1 MGRQDSKPYRGQTL
15 IIAGRASPRVTR
27 LLYMDSID
35 ACYARSFEATVQEAR
50 PDWLLL
56 DQTLFYPLGGGQN
69 WDTGT
74 LETEDGAVLAV
85 SEVTKRGPVKHVVGA
100 DHGLEAGARLRGTID
115 WDRRHAH
122 MRMHTAQ
129 HLVSG
134 IAYELFG
141 GARTVGNQIH
151 HDRSRIDLNP
161 VRFTPE
167 MLSDLA
173 AAANAEVRAARPV
186 EAVTMTRGEVN
197 ALMPEDRTNM
207 DLLPKS
213 VQELRVIRIGDD
225 LDLCP
230 CAGTHV
236 RNTREI
242 GEIEILRTKGKGKG
256 TQRVE
261 YTLDGLGDA

>member
-1 MGRQDSKPYRGQTL
+1 M
-15 IIAGRASPRVTR
+15 TR
-27 LLYMDSID
+27 LLYMDSLER
-35 ACYARSFEATVQEAR
+35 CYEREFEATVQEAR

-74 LETEDGAVLAV
+74 LETEDGEVLRV
-85 SEVTKRGPVKHVVGA
+85 TEVTKRGPVKHVVGE
-100 DHGLEAGARLRGTID
+100 HGLEPGTRLRGVID

-134 IAYELFG
+134 IAYEMFG

-161 VRFTPE
+161 ISFTSG
-167 MLSDLA
+167 MLRDLA
-173 AAANAEVRAARPV
+173 AAANDVVRARKPIRAD
-186 EAVTMTRGEVN
+186 TMTRDEVN
-197 ALMPEDRTNM
+197 AIMPEDRTNM

-225 LDLCP
+225 IDLCP

-236 RNTREI
+236 RNTGEI
-242 GEIEILRTKGKGKG
+242 GEIEVLRTKSKGKG
-256 TQRVE
+256 TQRLE
-261 YTLDGLGDA
+261 YTLAGLGGE